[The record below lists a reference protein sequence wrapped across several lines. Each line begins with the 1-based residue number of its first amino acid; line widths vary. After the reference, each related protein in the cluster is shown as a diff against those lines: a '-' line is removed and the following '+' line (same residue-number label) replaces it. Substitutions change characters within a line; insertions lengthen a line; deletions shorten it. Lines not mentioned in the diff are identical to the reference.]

1 MEAFAPGAV
10 PRASTGLV
18 PEPLT
23 RPQTT
28 MASDL
33 SDTRP
38 VSAAAWAAAG
48 LGLVALVVTNG
59 LSGPGLSAFDN
70 ALIDEFGWDRAT
82 LKLRDTVTYAAAAV
96 FLPAAGWAI
105 DRFGVRVTMV
115 AGTVLLGVGLFLYGS
130 IGAAWHMYGIHVL
143 FSMALALAGVG
154 TVVIFVSS
162 WFPPARRG
170 AALGLAIAGT
180 SVGGIVFSQLN
191 ARLLGTVGWRGT
203 FQIEAGIAAAFA
215 VLALVLVR
223 RGPFQKAAADARD
236 SDEGG
241 RAAPEQGGGS
251 LTFGEA
257 VRTVPFWA
265 IAGSGGLT
273 YFSIVGVLTNLVLLA
288 GDLGLEVT
296 DGVNA
301 ISTLLL
307 VSLFSKLGAGVVAD
321 WIGPYRLFRACFGVM
336 ATGLAGLALLQ
347 PSWLLGAAVVVGLG
361 WGALFTLY
369 NYVQIETFGLAS
381 AGKITN
387 TISIAKTLGAGLG
400 PLVCAWLS
408 DVTGSYAAPFWMM
421 MGFLLASLALS
432 FLIRPLVGAE
442 ATPGA

>member
-1 MEAFAPGAV
+1 M
-10 PRASTGLV
+10 T
-18 PEPLT
+18 
-23 RPQTT
+23 
-28 MASDL
+28 SDL
-33 SDTRP
+33 SDTRT
-38 VSAAAWAAAG
+38 VGAAAWLAAT

-70 ALIDEFGWDRAT
+70 ALLDEFGWDRAT
-82 LKLRDTVTYAAAAV
+82 LKLRDTVTYATAAV
-96 FLPAAGWAI
+96 FLPGAGWAI
-105 DRFGVRVTMV
+105 DRFGVRATTV
-115 AGTVLLGVGLFLYGS
+115 AGAALLAAGLLLYGS

-162 WFPPARRG
+162 WFPPAQRG

-180 SVGGIVFSQLN
+180 SVGGILFSQLN
-191 ARLLGTVGWRGT
+191 AALLESIGWRSA

-215 VLALVLVR
+215 VLALVAVR
-223 RGPFQKAAADARD
+223 RGPFQ
-236 SDEGG
+236 
-241 RAAPEQGGGS
+241 RAAGGTAGATPVADDGS
-251 LTFGEA
+251 LTFGQA

-288 GDLGLEVT
+288 GDLGLEVS

-307 VSLFSKLGAGVVAD
+307 VALFSKLGSGLLAD
-321 WIGPYRLFRACFGVM
+321 RIGPYRLFRTCFGVM
-336 ATGLAGLALLQ
+336 ALGLAGLALLQ
-347 PSWLLGAAVVVGLG
+347 PGGLLGATVVVGLG

-369 NYVQIETFGLAS
+369 NYVQIETFGLAA

-387 TISIAKTLGAGLG
+387 TISVAKTVGAGLG

-421 MGFLLASLALS
+421 TGFLLTSLALS
-432 FLIRPLVGAE
+432 FLIRPLPNPAAGPLASE
-442 ATPGA
+442 P

>member
-1 MEAFAPGAV
+1 MTSDVDTQTDAPAV
-10 PRASTGLV
+10 G
-18 PEPLT
+18 
-23 RPQTT
+23 
-28 MASDL
+28 
-33 SDTRP
+33 
-38 VSAAAWAAAG
+38 AAAWLAAC
-48 LGLVALVVTNG
+48 LGLAALVVTNG

-70 ALIDEFGWDRAT
+70 ALLDEFGWDRAT
-82 LKLRDTVTYAAAAV
+82 LKLRDTVTYATAAV

-105 DRFGVRVTMV
+105 DRFGVRATTV
-115 AGTVLLGVGLFLYGS
+115 AGAVLLALGLFLYGS
-130 IGAAWHMYGIHVL
+130 IGAAWHMYGVHVL

-162 WFPPARRG
+162 WFPPAKRG

-191 ARLLGTVGWRGT
+191 AHLLESIGWRRA
-203 FQIEAGIAAAFA
+203 FQVEAGLAAAFA
-215 VLALVLVR
+215 VLALVAVR
-223 RGPFQKAAADARD
+223 RGPYQKAAAATGA
-236 SDEGG
+236 S
-241 RAAPEQGGGS
+241 AAPAAGDGS
-251 LTFGEA
+251 LTFRQA

-265 IAGSGGLT
+265 IAGSGALT

-288 GDLGLEVT
+288 GDLGLGVS

-307 VSLFSKLGAGVVAD
+307 VALFSKLGAGLVAD
-321 WIGPYRLFRACFGVM
+321 RVGPYRLFRACFGVM
-336 ATGLAGLALLQ
+336 AVGLAGLALLQ
-347 PSWLLGAAVVVGLG
+347 PGWLLGATVVVGLG

-369 NYVQIETFGLAS
+369 NYVQIETFGLAA

-387 TISIAKTLGAGLG
+387 TISVGKTVGAGLG

-421 MGFLLASLALS
+421 TGFLLTSLALS
-432 FLIRPLVGAE
+432 FLIRPL
-442 ATPGA
+442 ATAPAGLAPAA